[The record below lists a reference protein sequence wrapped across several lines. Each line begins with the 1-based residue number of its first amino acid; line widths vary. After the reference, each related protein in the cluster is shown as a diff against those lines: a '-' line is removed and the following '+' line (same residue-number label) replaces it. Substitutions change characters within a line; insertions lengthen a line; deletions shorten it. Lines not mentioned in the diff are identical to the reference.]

1 MDATL
6 AEHEQVVL
14 AAERDAAHWG
24 AELARLGDAEE
35 DAVVRAAENEGGDW
49 GTTFQGTL
57 LGVQRPG
64 MHACAPL
71 PPPTPPRPRPL
82 QTVGSS
88 RACGLGWRAVWS
100 GAGEDNAIAKL

>member
-71 PPPTPPRPRPL
+71 LPPAAPPPNRWFEQGVRPRMACCV
-82 QTVGSS
+82 VG
-88 RACGLGWRAVWS
+88 CG
-100 GAGEDNAIAKL
+100 